1 MIHLEKASKDKM
13 LDRARRAA
21 GQAQAVARMIEDER
35 PCPEVMTQIAATRAA
50 LLSLAH
56 VVLKG
61 HLSSCVVEAFGRGDA
76 DESIDEIG
84 EIIKKFVR

>member
-1 MIHLEKASKDKM
+1 MIDLKKSSKGKL

-21 GQAQAVARMIEDER
+21 GQAQAVARMIEEER

-56 VVLKG
+56 AVLKG
-61 HLSSCVVEAFGRGDA
+61 HLSSCVADAFERGDA
-76 DESIDEIG
+76 DGSIDEIG
-84 EIIKKFVR
+84 EMLTKFVR